1 MRMAA
6 FAMWVVGGTAL
17 LAQPAFE
24 VASIKSWTSRE
35 LGGVHVYAG
44 GRVEFRGCTLQ
55 YLMQQALNVQPFQIS
70 GGPGWKD
77 EERYDI
83 DAKPPASSQSSH
95 YMPPYSKAPMTA
107 EQREMLQSLLVER
120 FHLQIRRETRDG
132 PVYVLSRGN
141 KPLKMTDS
149 KDKNEFPWAGGPG
162 GGMLM
167 GDGLKGV
174 NESMDDLAWRLSP
187 YLGRPVLNRTEIS
200 GSYDF
205 LADYPLEDG
214 RGDIVGMILATVK
227 DLGLKLEA
235 TKGPIETIVI
245 EHAEKPSAN

>member
-6 FAMWVVGGTAL
+6 FAMWSLGGTAL
-17 LAQPAFE
+17 LGQPAFE
-24 VASIKSWTSRE
+24 VASIKSWSSHE
-35 LGGVHVYAG
+35 VGGVHVYPG
-44 GRVEFRGCTLQ
+44 GRVEFRGCTLL
-55 YLMQQALNVQPFQIS
+55 YLIQQAFNLQAFQVS
-70 GGPGWKD
+70 GGPVWKD
-77 EERYDI
+77 DERYDI

-107 EQREMLQSLLVER
+107 EQHEMLQSLLVER
-120 FHLQIRRETRDG
+120 FHLQYRRETRDG
-132 PVYVLSRGN
+132 PVYVLSRGS
-141 KPLKMTDS
+141 KSLKMTDS
-149 KDKNEFPWAGGPG
+149 KDKNQYPWAGGPG

-167 GDGLKGV
+167 GNGLKGI

-214 RGDIVGMILATVK
+214 RGDIVGMILATAK

>member
-1 MRMAA
+1 VRMAA
-6 FAMWVVGGTAL
+6 FAMWLLAGTAL

-24 VASIKSWTSRE
+24 VASIKSWTSHE
-35 LGGVHVYAG
+35 LNGVHVYSG

-55 YLMQQALNVQPFQIS
+55 QLIQQAFNMEEFQVS
-70 GGPGWKD
+70 GGPVWMD
-77 EERYDI
+77 HERYDI
-83 DAKPPASSQSSH
+83 DAKPPDSSRSSH

-107 EQREMLQSLLVER
+107 EQREMLQSLLAER
-120 FHLQIRRETRDG
+120 FHLRYRHETRDG
-132 PVYVLSRGN
+132 PVYVLTRGN
-141 KPLKMTDS
+141 KPLKMTDA
-149 KDKNEFPWAGGPG
+149 KDKNAYPWAGGPG
-162 GGMLM
+162 DGALM
-167 GDGLKGV
+167 GNGLKGS

-214 RGDIVGMILATVK
+214 REDLVGMILATVK